1 MNRRE
6 IKKGP
11 RPGEEPLREYLLF
24 HRSRQVVRDEILNG
38 SPKTRVTCSD
48 FPDPAD
54 QLFEIFFRQLPL
66 GVFQSLRVDCVPSRD
81 EAAEETRCPAAERS
95 GFSVFSRNP
104 RLMAASSPKRA
115 VPADSL
121 ITASG
126 SISPAAIP
134 SRTSDFSVSGSSPK
148 IRASVLSVIQR
159 FPSRRITSSGISAI
173 G

>member
-95 GFSVFSRNP
+95 GFFGFQSESEANGGFKPEESGAGRLFDNRVRVNFS
-104 RLMAASSPKRA
+104 
-115 VPADSL
+115 
-121 ITASG
+121 
-126 SISPAAIP
+126 
-134 SRTSDFSVSGSSPK
+134 SRDP
-148 IRASVLSVIQR
+148 IQNQ
-159 FPSRRITSSGISAI
+159 
-173 G
+173 